1 MYPALAACSAPTRCP
16 ATTGVLL
23 DASSHSPSV
32 SVTARSKFFAVCSQF
47 RISGAW
53 RALAAVAECPVP
65 ASRSPDAGL
74 QCLHW
79 LYQPAPCKGA
89 TMSTGHPASHIAAL
103 PAQAEVDREAGG

>member
-1 MYPALAACSAPTRCP
+1 MHPALAACSAPTRCP

-79 LYQPAPCKGA
+79 LYQPTQRNGA
-89 TMSTGHPASHIAAL
+89 TMSTEHHASHIAAL
-103 PAQAEVDREAGG
+103 TAYDNEDR